1 MKWQCWILTAK
12 RRILMSMDRTLA
24 WPYGMSTQQK
34 NPGTGTEAADKHPPV
49 TACTFRND
57 GSKGTYISSLAT
69 TATRE
74 SSAEESKE
82 IITGKYQYGQ
92 EQMDSFQ
99 AAFHNED
106 AYFSFDDEEGILEQT
121 TPKKRT
127 AENDSASPTGVVTET
142 SETIIRD
149 GNVEKV
155 RT

>member
-1 MKWQCWILTAK
+1 MN
-12 RRILMSMDRTLA
+12 MDRTLA
-24 WPYGMSTQQK
+24 WPYGMSTQQE
-34 NPGTGTEAADKHPPV
+34 NPGTGTEEANKRPPV

-57 GSKGTYISSLAT
+57 GSSQGTYISSLAT

-82 IITGKYQYGQ
+82 IITGKYQYKQ
-92 EQMDSFQ
+92 DQIDSFE

-106 AYFSFDDEEGILEQT
+106 AFFNFNDGEGILEQT

-127 AENDSASPTGVVTET
+127 AENDSASPNGVITGT
-142 SETIIRD
+142 SETIIWD

-155 RT
+155 RK